1 MGIGVAVASLQDM
14 GLTLDDAKI
23 ALRAAVFMLEE
34 IYRRPHETREQLEKQ
49 SAALSPELYKFIKS
63 KIEATRK

>member
-14 GLTLDDAKI
+14 GLSLDDAKI

-34 IYRRPHETREQLEKQ
+34 IYRRPHQTREQLEK
-49 SAALSPELYKFIKS
+49 
-63 KIEATRK
+63 

>member
-34 IYRRPHETREQLEKQ
+34 IYRRPHQTREQLEK
-49 SAALSPELYKFIKS
+49 
-63 KIEATRK
+63 